1 MHLPGLLAPLLA
13 PLLGPAL
20 SSAGCIVALPVP
32 LPIHPTH
39 LMAALAWLPAG
50 ALLVMLLRL
59 EHMLGRAPRLTPR
72 PASPLVEAHP
82 QQPVEPPVHSGWL
95 RVVVPAYQE
104 SQNISGCV
112 ASVLASEDPGLPWQL
127 LVVDDGSTDDTP
139 ALARQACLKAPSTM
153 ETHVLEAGPRPTS
166 QRWCGKN
173 WPASVGAEAPWPE
186 GEPGDQWLLFLDA
199 DVRLAP
205 AALVSAVEEAK
216 RSSADLLSLAPRLSC
231 TCLAEW
237 LVQPIVVNF
246 LGLEFPLQRT
256 NDADDPTAFAAG
268 PFMLFNRRAYEAIGG
283 HAAMPSEV
291 VEDLAL
297 ARRIKASGYRLRYLL
312 GLDLVHLSMYP
323 DLAALWEGWTKN
335 WYLGVDRNPVRAAGS
350 AIVALLLYTVP
361 WLMVVV
367 GLLGRAAFV
376 PLSNPLEAWFWP
388 GMVAIGLQ
396 WFIRLWAQWRFLLPT
411 RFWWLAWM
419 GGLLIGAIV
428 PVSVFRTITT
438 RGWTW
443 RGRPLG

>member
-1 MHLPGLLAPLLA
+1 
-13 PLLGPAL
+13 
-20 SSAGCIVALPVP
+20 
-32 LPIHPTH
+32 
-39 LMAALAWLPAG
+39 
-50 ALLVMLLRL
+50 
-59 EHMLGRAPRLTPR
+59 
-72 PASPLVEAHP
+72 
-82 QQPVEPPVHSGWL
+82 
-95 RVVVPAYQE
+95 
-104 SQNISGCV
+104 
-112 ASVLASEDPGLPWQL
+112 
-127 LVVDDGSTDDTP
+127 
-139 ALARQACLKAPSTM
+139 M

-166 QRWCGKN
+166 QPWCGKN

-237 LVQPIVVNF
+237 LVQPIVINF

-350 AIVALLLYTVP
+350 AVVALLLYTVP
-361 WLMVVV
+361 WLMVVL